1 MVSKAERAEA
11 LMVRICTLVL
21 PCSGALAATG
31 ATRSRDLLVD
41 CLKACQAHQLRSVQS
56 LTRSGC
62 CVSPQGWGEAYDRT
76 AALWEERTGTPYK
89 LHWSEIRST
98 YNRAIALSRGRQH

>member
-1 MVSKAERAEA
+1 MRAKIESFSETCWLTDMLCPFWPSASA
-11 LMVRICTLVL
+11 L
-21 PCSGALAATG
+21 
-31 ATRSRDLLVD
+31 
-41 CLKACQAHQLRSVQS
+41 QS

-98 YNRAIALSRGRQH
+98 YNRAKASSRGRQH